1 MTLAELLVGGVT
13 VIIAIVLIILGFAAV
28 EAGKGG
34 YGHGPFP
41 MVPVPRDNLLLGGGI
56 FLVILGAVLLMAAF
70 EVVG

>member
-1 MTLAELLVGGVT
+1 MIAEFVVAGVT
-13 VIIAIVLIILGFAAV
+13 GVIAIVFIIVGFAAV

-56 FLVILGAVLLMAAF
+56 VLMIIGAILLASAF